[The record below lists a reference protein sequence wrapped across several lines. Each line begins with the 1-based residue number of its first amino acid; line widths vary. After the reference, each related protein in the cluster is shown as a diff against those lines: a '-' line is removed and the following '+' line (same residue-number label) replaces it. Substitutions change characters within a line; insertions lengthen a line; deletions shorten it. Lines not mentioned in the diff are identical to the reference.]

1 MTPNEYIRKLQEDN
15 KMSCKLTYE
24 ELHKRYHDA
33 ADENK
38 ELRQILAKM
47 STLVTSEVPS
57 GIFQNYLQEE
67 NDRLALSVE
76 TFRRHQE
83 KDSDKKKNLH
93 DYLVTVL
100 GYNQE
105 QIMEIMESGA
115 MLSND
120 PGVGY
125 KFEHDFGKEHAL
137 DVGVNDELHHNENV
151 GRRAFTDGELP
162 ISEVTEENVLFGGS
176 RYTVIQRGDFC
187 FYLNDELFTTPD
199 LDGMIDE
206 LDPDTTAQL
215 FDKADY
221 VFEIQY
227 NEGEEIEGLEK
238 YILVKNPSMTYP
250 TAFVPDNSEYP
261 ENTQV
266 EMDFDNPDEGM
277 VDEET
282 DDGISTERHPRH
294 VYAHM
299 GYSR

>member
-1 MTPNEYIRKLQEDN
+1 
-15 KMSCKLTYE
+15 MSCKLTYK

-137 DVGVNDELHHNENV
+137 DVSDDDYEKM
-151 GRRAFTDGELP
+151 
-162 ISEVTEENVLFGGS
+162 S
-176 RYTVIQRGDFC
+176 RQT
-187 FYLNDELFTTPD
+187 
-199 LDGMIDE
+199 
-206 LDPDTTAQL
+206 
-215 FDKADY
+215 
-221 VFEIQY
+221 
-227 NEGEEIEGLEK
+227 
-238 YILVKNPSMTYP
+238 
-250 TAFVPDNSEYP
+250 
-261 ENTQV
+261 
-266 EMDFDNPDEGM
+266 EMDFNDNPDEGM

>member
-1 MTPNEYIRKLQEDN
+1 
-15 KMSCKLTYE
+15 MSCKLTYE

-47 STLVTSEVPS
+47 AQMVTSEVPS

-120 PGVGY
+120 DGVGY
-125 KFEHDFGKEHAL
+125 KFEHDFGRK
-137 DVGVNDELHHNENV
+137 DDE
-151 GRRAFTDGELP
+151 
-162 ISEVTEENVLFGGS
+162 
-176 RYTVIQRGDFC
+176 
-187 FYLNDELFTTPD
+187 
-199 LDGMIDE
+199 ID
-206 LDPDTTAQL
+206 
-215 FDKADY
+215 
-221 VFEIQY
+221 
-227 NEGEEIEGLEK
+227 
-238 YILVKNPSMTYP
+238 
-250 TAFVPDNSEYP
+250 
-261 ENTQV
+261 TQV
-266 EMDFDNPDEGM
+266 EMDFESNPRDEG
-277 VDEET
+277 VVSSET
-282 DDGISTERHPRH
+282 SRPNNMLTRH

-299 GYSR
+299 GYAK

>member
-137 DVGVNDELHHNENV
+137 DV
-151 GRRAFTDGELP
+151 
-162 ISEVTEENVLFGGS
+162 
-176 RYTVIQRGDFC
+176 
-187 FYLNDELFTTPD
+187 
-199 LDGMIDE
+199 
-206 LDPDTTAQL
+206 
-215 FDKADY
+215 
-221 VFEIQY
+221 
-227 NEGEEIEGLEK
+227 
-238 YILVKNPSMTYP
+238 
-250 TAFVPDNSEYP
+250 
-261 ENTQV
+261 
-266 EMDFDNPDEGM
+266 
-277 VDEET
+277 
-282 DDGISTERHPRH
+282 
-294 VYAHM
+294 
-299 GYSR
+299 

>member
-24 ELHKRYHDA
+24 ELHERYHDA

-38 ELRQILAKM
+38 ELRQVLAKM

-137 DVGVNDELHHNENV
+137 DVSD
-151 GRRAFTDGELP
+151 D
-162 ISEVTEENVLFGGS
+162 
-176 RYTVIQRGDFC
+176 
-187 FYLNDELFTTPD
+187 
-199 LDGMIDE
+199 
-206 LDPDTTAQL
+206 DTQ
-215 FDKADY
+215 
-221 VFEIQY
+221 I
-227 NEGEEIEGLEK
+227 
-238 YILVKNPSMTYP
+238 
-250 TAFVPDNSEYP
+250 
-261 ENTQV
+261 

-277 VDEET
+277 VNEKE